1 MQAAAAAA
9 PWTTKTL
16 PVFGNHLGNPTRFTG
31 ASSSFHSTPASF
43 AKWRNKW
50 DCHKISCCQNIVQSE
65 KGARKASRN
74 YERYVVRQKRA
85 EGKKALK
92 DYLLYGKSLPHL
104 QDGSTGSFANSHAI
118 PRFKTFRKGPQTH
131 WSSNS
136 WQGVHNHRKNKKDKE
151 RFCNFF
157 HDDHHVHPDDIFEA
171 VFGAHYGFTW
181 SQISWEGFHFRDK
194 SFRFRWSGR
203 ESRREKIPC
212 DSEDEE
218 SADESRE
225 TASVGSHAHRVI
237 LGLQPCGP
245 LTLEDVKTATHL
257 NYLRPVDVACSF
269 RASALRWHPDRHPG
283 SSQAMAEEKFKLCVN
298 AYNSLCSVLKA
309 A

>member
-1 MQAAAAAA
+1 MALHAQ
-9 PWTTKTL
+9 L
-16 PVFGNHLGNPTRFTG
+16 PS
-31 ASSSFHSTPASF
+31 A
-43 AKWRNKW
+43 
-50 DCHKISCCQNIVQSE
+50 D
-65 KGARKASRN
+65 
-74 YERYVVRQKRA
+74 
-85 EGKKALK
+85 
-92 DYLLYGKSLPHL
+92 
-104 QDGSTGSFANSHAI
+104 
-118 PRFKTFRKGPQTH
+118 
-131 WSSNS
+131 
-136 WQGVHNHRKNKKDKE
+136 KKDKE

-203 ESRREKIPC
+203 ESRRERIPC

-218 SADESRE
+218 SEDESRE

-245 LTLEDVKTATHL
+245 LTLEDVKTA
-257 NYLRPVDVACSF
+257 F

>member
-1 MQAAAAAA
+1 MQAAA

-16 PVFGNHLGNPTRFTG
+16 PMLGSHLREPTRLAG
-31 ASSSFHSTPASF
+31 ASSSSFHSTPASF

-50 DCHKISCCQNIVQSE
+50 DCHKSE

-92 DYLLYGKSLPHL
+92 DYLLYGKPSPHL

-118 PRFKTFRKGPQTH
+118 PRFKTFRKGPQTR
-131 WSSNS
+131 WSSKS
-136 WQGVHNHRKNKKDKE
+136 QQSVHNHRKSKKDKE

-157 HDDHHVHPDDIFEA
+157 HEDHCVHPDDLFEA
-171 VFGAHYGFTW
+171 IFGAHHGFTW
-181 SQISWEGFHFRDK
+181 SHISWEGFHFGDK
-194 SFRFRWSGR
+194 SFRFRWSGG
-203 ESRREKIPC
+203 ESRRQRIPS

-218 SADESRE
+218 SEDESRE
-225 TASVGSHAHRVI
+225 TTSVGSHAHRVI
-237 LGLQPCGP
+237 LGLPPCGP
-245 LTLEDVKTATHL
+245 LTLEDVKTA
-257 NYLRPVDVACSF
+257 F

>member
-1 MQAAAAAA
+1 MQAAAAS
-9 PWTTKTL
+9 PWTMKTL
-16 PVFGNHLGNPTRFTG
+16 PMLGNHLRDPTRLAG

-50 DCHKISCCQNIVQSE
+50 DCHKSE

-92 DYLLYGKSLPHL
+92 DYLLYGKPSPHL

-118 PRFKTFRKGPQTH
+118 PRFKTFKKGPQTH
-131 WSSNS
+131 WSSKS
-136 WQGVHNHRKNKKDKE
+136 RQGVHNHRKSKKDKE

-157 HDDHHVHPDDIFEA
+157 HEDHYVHPDDIFEA
-171 VFGAHYGFTW
+171 IFSAHHGFTW
-181 SQISWEGFHFRDK
+181 SHISWEGFHFGDK
-194 SFRFRWSGR
+194 SFRFRWSGG
-203 ESRREKIPC
+203 ESRRQRIPS

-218 SADESRE
+218 SEGNESRE
-225 TASVGSHAHRVI
+225 TTSAGSHAHRVI
-237 LGLQPCGP
+237 LGLPPCGP
-245 LTLEDVKTATHL
+245 LTLEDVKTA
-257 NYLRPVDVACSF
+257 F
-269 RASALRWHPDRHPG
+269 RASALRWHPDRHPR
-283 SSQAMAEEKFKLCVN
+283 SSQAMTEEKFKLCVN
-298 AYNSLCSVLKA
+298 AYNSLFSFLKA